1 MDVVSN
7 IYFQLTV
14 PGLAPTPTESQLTSL
29 PDNGRQISAFP
40 LDFDPVRILGT
51 HNFVLAT
58 FLSNRTFGDWSYSTI
73 G

>member
-40 LDFDPVRILGT
+40 LDFDPVQILGT
-51 HNFVLAT
+51 QNFVLAT
-58 FLSNRTFGDWSYSTI
+58 FLSNRNFGDWSYWTI